1 MADVTILDHP
11 ERYAEL
17 DPGNMLGHIQSLRA
31 QVRTAYQTSR
41 AVALPDDYRA
51 VKQVVLTG
59 MGGSGIGGGLLAGL
73 AEPVSRVPVRVHR
86 GYRLPHFVD
95 EDTLVIAS
103 SYSGETEETLSAL
116 ADAHERGAKLLAV
129 TTGGE
134 LAGRAEAL
142 GIPMYQFTYT
152 SQPRAAVGYSFGA
165 LLGLAVSL
173 DVLPDQAADL
183 REAEAVMAD
192 WAAEI
197 APTVPTVR
205 NPAKK
210 LASEL
215 KGDFPFVFAAE
226 HLAAVAQ
233 RWKGQF
239 NENSKSWATWEV
251 LPETS
256 HTTVAGFAHP
266 YIAPEDVFV
275 VILDS
280 ERYHP
285 RVRAQ
290 IAPTLELLAEANIAE
305 LTIAAR
311 GESSLAQMLG
321 LVLLG
326 DYVSYYLALLNDE
339 DPTPVRPIETLKAKL
354 GRAS

>member
-11 ERYAEL
+11 ESYAAR
-17 DPGNMLGHIQSLRA
+17 DPGTMLGHIQALWP

-41 AVALPDDYRA
+41 TVALPDDYRQ

-59 MGGSGIGGGLLAGL
+59 MGGSGIGGALLAGV
-73 AEPVSRVPVRVHR
+73 AEPLSRVPVLVQR
-86 GYRLPHFVD
+86 GYTLPNFVD

-134 LAGRAEAL
+134 LAQRAEAL

-152 SQPRAAVGYSFGA
+152 SQPRAALGYSFGA
-165 LLGLAVSL
+165 LLGLTVSL
-173 DVLPDQAADL
+173 DLLPDQAADL
-183 REAEAVMAD
+183 KEAEAVMAE
-192 WAAEI
+192 WGAEI
-197 APTVPTVR
+197 GPVVPTVR

-226 HLAAVAQ
+226 HLAPVAQ
-233 RWKGQF
+233 RWKSQF
-239 NENSKSWATWEV
+239 NENSKSWAAFDTFPEV
-251 LPETS
+251 S

-285 RVRAQ
+285 RLRDQ
-290 IAPTLELLAEANIAE
+290 IQPTLDLLAQANIAE

-311 GESSLAQMLG
+311 GESALAQMLG
-321 LVLLG
+321 LVYLG

-339 DPTPVRPIETLKAKL
+339 DPTPVRPLETLQARL